1 MVLLLASFH
10 EFKLFLQ
17 IVLWIA
23 VPLIVISFVVTTI
36 FHYRQKKKNAL
47 LGEHS
52 ELTAAQVVDISIVSR
67 LQRELLHYK
76 KRIKDL
82 QNALS
87 FVKAEVPMAPS
98 VTDLQPMPDIKD
110 ISLSEIV
117 TPPPPAPVA
126 EAEKMPAAVEKA
138 CLEDLAS
145 EHKNHVQFLQ
155 QQLESRIRAY
165 HELEFQVRENAAQLE
180 KTNAAYQQANIQ
192 LEDSKAAV
200 SMLRSEKDHLT
211 AQVARLEKSLQ
222 DLQDQHNKSLKLLDA
237 RTASST
243 AAEAGGRSSEPKFS
257 EKLS

>member
-1 MVLLLASFH
+1 M
-10 EFKLFLQ
+10 
-17 IVLWIA
+17 
-23 VPLIVISFVVTTI
+23 PLIIISFVVTTI

-47 LGEHS
+47 LGDEHS

-76 KRIKDL
+76 RRIKDL

-87 FVKAEVPMAPS
+87 FVKAEVPMAPP
-98 VTDLQPMPDIKD
+98 VTDQQPMPDIKD

-117 TPPPPAPVA
+117 TLAPPATEV
-126 EAEKMPAAVEKA
+126 EKMPSPVEKA
-138 CLEDLAS
+138 CLEDLAN

-155 QQLESRIRAY
+155 EQLESRIRAY
-165 HELEFQVRENAAQLE
+165 HELEFRVRENAAQLE
-180 KTNAAYQQANIQ
+180 KTIAGYQHANLL
-192 LEDSKAAV
+192 LEDSEAAA
-200 SMLRSEKDHLT
+200 SMLRIEKDHLT

-243 AAEAGGRSSEPKFS
+243 LAETGGRTPEPKFS

>member
-98 VTDLQPMPDIKD
+98 VTDQQPMPDIND

-117 TPPPPAPVA
+117 TLSPPPAA
-126 EAEKMPAAVEKA
+126 EAEKMPSPVEKA
-138 CLEDLAS
+138 CLEDLAK

-155 QQLESRIRAY
+155 QQLESRIKAY
-165 HELEFQVRENAAQLE
+165 HELEFRVRENATQLE
-180 KTNAAYQQANIQ
+180 KTTAAYQHANLQ
-192 LEDSKAAV
+192 MEDSEAAA
-200 SMLRSEKDHLT
+200 SMLRIEKDHLT

-237 RTASST
+237 RTASSA
-243 AAEAGGRSSEPKFS
+243 AAEAGGRSPEPKFS